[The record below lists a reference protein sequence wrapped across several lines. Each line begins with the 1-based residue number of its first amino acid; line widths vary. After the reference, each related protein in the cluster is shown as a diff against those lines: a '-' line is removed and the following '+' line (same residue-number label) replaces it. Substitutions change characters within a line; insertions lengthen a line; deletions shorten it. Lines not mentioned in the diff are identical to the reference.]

1 MGDVVKTRDVLA
13 WHWSAGDLLY
23 IAGIALA
30 GAMVVALDRASNR
43 LERWIDGGAW

>member
-1 MGDVVKTRDVLA
+1 MRTRDLLV

-30 GAMVVALDRASNR
+30 GAVVVALDRASSR
-43 LERWIDGGAW
+43 LERWIDGGRQ